1 MEIAVT
7 RSWIADAPRNALF
20 QSSTDRGRITA
31 RPRPAAMMSE
41 AEAQPSSKADVR
53 VAYRFADSET
63 ATATTKIAT
72 VQSERRRKPADGS
85 VRPRTSE
92 ADRTIDAPTETS
104 C

>member
-31 RPRPAAMMSE
+31 RTRPAAMMSE
-41 AEAQPSSKADVR
+41 AEAQLSSNADER

-63 ATATTKIAT
+63 ATATTRIAT
-72 VQSERRRKPADGS
+72 VQRDRQRNPAEGS

-92 ADRTIDAPTETS
+92 ADRTIDA
-104 C
+104 